1 MKLLTVKEAAEILKC
16 SQEHIR
22 RLIRSGRL
30 KGFSEGRRSGFR
42 ILEKDLEDYVL
53 RRIDENKAEREGI
66 TPLFDFF
73 SKKEGNKN
81 G

>member
-1 MKLLTVKEAAEILKC
+1 MKLLTVREAADILKC

-22 RLIRSGRL
+22 RLLRSGKL

-42 ILEKDLEDYVL
+42 ILEKDLEEYVIK
-53 RRIDENKAEREGI
+53 RIDENKAEREGI

-73 SKKEGNKN
+73 KKEGSKN